1 MMAAANLNLKGRT
14 TTEGLECELTCPIC
28 MEIFNQPLKLPC
40 EHDLCRRCAENL
52 LHSQAVIRGRRPRAF
67 RCPECREKVEVD
79 GRGIDSLRRNVRLQN
94 IIDRFVAARKDNT
107 HGYRMGKTVDVAV
120 GGDGCVNSE
129 LLLDSSTETSNR
141 DGQQM
146 KSLQQ
151 EKETLITEIDELCI
165 ANNEME
171 DFIEEMDNLRS
182 LIRDNARKC
191 TQLVNSEIESL
202 ISTIKQRQNVLI
214 EKITKQEREK
224 LVLVNN
230 QIKMGKRLLDEGLN
244 TALHIEDIVENYDN
258 DSLIQNLQTLKN
270 RIVQVKRDVN
280 SCLQE
285 HMVEPELGFVV
296 DFKLQKKVLEMLDII
311 SSKPNIKL
319 QIGELTSSVF
329 APAYIQVP
337 QIPFVPL
344 ITVRNTTIPMAT
356 ASFCPPGGVKSN
368 SLPEFSSLV
377 AAMTPTSADSSTIS
391 IPQVDANQL
400 TSTESTSKSTTQ
412 LICRTPHLQM
422 TGKPWTDNLLSP
434 VKNPRTRP
442 IFSLGDLTHNAAPLS
457 VTMPTAQENSCRS
470 EIPSRNEDL
479 PSRGAIQ
486 SVKGTQNR
494 GRRAK
499 EMTNLIYDSKACN
512 TDSACAMPLLV
523 GAFSGPPT
531 SVNNA
536 RHRVRPRT
544 SPVHRNVDD
553 RRQETF
559 I

>member
-182 LIRDNARKC
+182 LIR
-191 TQLVNSEIESL
+191 
-202 ISTIKQRQNVLI
+202 
-214 EKITKQEREK
+214 
-224 LVLVNN
+224 
-230 QIKMGKRLLDEGLN
+230 
-244 TALHIEDIVENYDN
+244 
-258 DSLIQNLQTLKN
+258 NLQTLKN